1 MRKCVKLVASDADI
15 CDADRYLESY
25 NLAECLSWIQN
36 TVLAKIIS
44 LKFVRARI
52 REPLLEAQAASM
64 RIPADSFF

>member
-25 NLAECLSWIQN
+25 NLAECLSWVQN

-52 REPLLEAQAASM
+52 REPC
-64 RIPADSFF
+64 